1 MKRIRTASLIAR
13 VKIFEGNIHDIST
26 RSINELQKKLHVIL
40 NKDYVFLAQKCNYE
54 LFAIS
59 EWSGFP
65 DGIIEY
71 TEDFRKHG
79 LPHRYLILADN
90 GDAGLILMET
100 QDSPDKPSP
109 IVWCDAAD
117 MYNLCKKGILEYEPI
132 IWPSF
137 TDFFEYLVEKEEEK
151 LREDNS

>member
-1 MKRIRTASLIAR
+1 MITKASDLYYEPLKIYKKEIKFLEEKLK
-13 VKIFEGNIHDIST
+13 VKIAYDFEEINIQIG
-26 RSINELQKKLHVIL
+26 
-40 NKDYVFLAQKCNYE
+40 YE
-54 LFAIS
+54 NSSFFEFTS
-59 EWSGFP
+59 FP

-90 GDAGLILMET
+90 GDAGWILMET
-100 QDSPDKPSP
+100 QDSQDKPSP